1 VEEAPLED
9 STFTVCANGFLAGA
23 HASTTHVTQGCVKRT
38 PLPIDAAYRKTPRM
52 AASHISSHP
61 SNGSPSMTSSSR
73 APSPSVPPQSLAV
86 VGTTLREH
94 VLQGMHAA
102 PGATGEFTSLLNHLS
117 LAIRIINSR
126 VRSAGLHGLLGYTGE
141 TNVQG
146 EQVQKLDEFSNEV
159 LINVLERSGH
169 CGVIASEEVDEVKFT
184 EAKGKYVV
192 LFDPLDGSSNIDTN
206 VGIGT
211 IFALLRRKT
220 PRDTPSTEDALR
232 PGHEIACAG
241 YALYG
246 PSTVLT
252 LSTGQGVHSFTLDP
266 NIGEFFLS
274 HPNIRCPMRGS
285 CYSINEGNYARW
297 SPQVQRWNQ
306 WIKGEDDP
314 AKAPTGAKQT
324 GRPYGHRYVG
334 SLVAD
339 AHRTLLKGGIFAYPP
354 DSKSPKGKLRLLYEA
369 NPMAFLFEQAG
380 GAATD
385 GTNRILDVKPTE
397 AHQRTPLVIGSAED
411 VMTYRQ
417 FMTGER

>member
-1 VEEAPLED
+1 MRD
-9 STFTVCANGFLAGA
+9 SDGLARESRLQDNPTMADSFT
-23 HASTTHVTQGCVKRT
+23 S
-38 PLPIDAAYRKTPRM
+38 I
-52 AASHISSHP
+52 HP
-61 SNGSPSMTSSSR
+61 PAT
-73 APSPSVPPQSLAV
+73 AV

-94 VLQGMHAA
+94 VLRGMHAA

-117 LAIRIINSR
+117 LAIRIIHTR
-126 VRSAGLHGLLGYTGE
+126 VRSAGLAGLLGYTGE

-146 EQVQKLDEFSNEV
+146 EQVQKLDEFCNDV
-159 LINVLERSGH
+159 MMNVLERSGH
-169 CGVIASEEVDEVKFT
+169 CGVMVSEEVEALKVT
-184 EAKGKYVV
+184 EAKGKYAI

-211 IFALLRRKT
+211 IFALLRRRT
-220 PRDTPSTEDALR
+220 ARDQPGLEDALR
-232 PGHEIACAG
+232 PGHEIAAAG

-274 HPNIRCPMRGS
+274 HPNVRCPIRGN
-285 CYSINEGNYARW
+285 CYSVNEGNYARW
-297 SPQVQRWNQ
+297 TEPVKKWNT
-306 WIKGEDDP
+306 WLKGED
-314 AKAPTGAKQT
+314 KAT

-339 AHRTLLKGGIFAYPP
+339 AHRTLLKGGIFAYPA

-385 GTNRILDVKPTE
+385 GVNRILDVKPTE
-397 AHQRTPLVIGSAED
+397 IHQRTPLVIGSADD

-417 FMTGER
+417 FMTGERA